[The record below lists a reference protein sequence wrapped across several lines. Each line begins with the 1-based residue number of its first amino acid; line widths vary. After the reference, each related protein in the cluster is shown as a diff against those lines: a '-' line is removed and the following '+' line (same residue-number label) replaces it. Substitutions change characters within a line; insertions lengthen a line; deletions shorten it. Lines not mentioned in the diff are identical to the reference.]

1 MVRPIAEPAA
11 SRSAPVC
18 AEAVRLHVLLDGQTA
33 LARRRSELLAELRG
47 ENARLAAELASLRAI
62 ESAARAALAHGQAR
76 YDAADGATRA
86 RVIQAA
92 RAWAAARDAAWADFA
107 PGPQMRAYEDA
118 GDVLAATVAV
128 MDRRVDD
135 EGQLIGDEGQ
145 WIGDLVPAAVVQAL
159 RAVVHGEQ
167 AAVMERPA

>member
-1 MVRPIAEPAA
+1 MTAPITPAMTEA
-11 SRSAPVC
+11 LLADLESAGFGREDI
-18 AEAVRLHVLLDGQTA
+18 AAVLLSVTA
-33 LARRRSELLAELRG
+33 TWSAEI
-47 ENARLAAELASLRAI
+47 ARLREI
-62 ESAARAALAHGQAR
+62 ESAARAVLTYGRAR
-76 YDAADGATRA
+76 YDDADGATQA

-135 EGQLIGDEGQ
+135 EGH
-145 WIGDLVPAAVVQAL
+145 WVGDLVPAEVMQAL
-159 RAVVHGEQ
+159 MAAVHGEQ
-167 AAVMERPA
+167 AAVVERIAEGETTEIVAVLA